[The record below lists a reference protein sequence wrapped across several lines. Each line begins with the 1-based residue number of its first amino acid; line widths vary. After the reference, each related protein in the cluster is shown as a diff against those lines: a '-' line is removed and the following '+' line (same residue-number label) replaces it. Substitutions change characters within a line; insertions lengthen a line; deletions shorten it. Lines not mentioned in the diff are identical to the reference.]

1 MHVLRLTPHFY
12 WPHLKDQGWPV
23 PFDTIGGMQSQI
35 FRQTFE
41 LSRMGLRQTVITL
54 RIPNAPSEWQAD
66 TQTLIRGVR
75 LPILPMRSRIRG
87 LMDLNISW
95 AMGIANEFLRRRLQG
110 DIVHVHCSGVFWP
123 LLVGAVVAPAIKA
136 RLILTIHCSVLA
148 TYEAMNL
155 LDHTLQP
162 MARFIELTALRR
174 ADHVVVLSPRSQRT
188 LKELARVSE
197 NRVTVVPDCIDVD
210 SFRSYATP
218 QAMAEFKRRYKIS
231 TDRPIIAY
239 VGRIAREKGWR
250 RIIALAER
258 LKENNCHFLICGDG
272 NERDLLEREVKKR
285 GLASMVTVT
294 GYVAQD
300 VVPVAISYA
309 TAVVLTSLHEEFG
322 GILIE
327 AMSMKVPQVAFKVG
341 GIPNVVVDGETG
353 ILVPPDDIE
362 TMAQAIRELIRS
374 PELVREMGEKS
385 LAHVKQNFS
394 LEDSCRR
401 LYDLYQSCSAG
412 PLT

>member
-1 MHVLRLTPHFY
+1 
-12 WPHLKDQGWPV
+12 
-23 PFDTIGGMQSQI
+23 
-35 FRQTFE
+35 
-41 LSRMGLRQTVITL
+41 
-54 RIPNAPSEWQAD
+54 
-66 TQTLIRGVR
+66 
-75 LPILPMRSRIRG
+75 
-87 LMDLNISW
+87 
-95 AMGIANEFLRRRLQG
+95 
-110 DIVHVHCSGVFWP
+110 
-123 LLVGAVVAPAIKA
+123 
-136 RLILTIHCSVLA
+136 
-148 TYEAMNL
+148 
-155 LDHTLQP
+155 
-162 MARFIELTALRR
+162 
-174 ADHVVVLSPRSQRT
+174 
-188 LKELARVSE
+188 
-197 NRVTVVPDCIDVD
+197 
-210 SFRSYATP
+210 
-218 QAMAEFKRRYKIS
+218 
-231 TDRPIIAY
+231 
-239 VGRIAREKGWR
+239 
-250 RIIALAER
+250 
-258 LKENNCHFLICGDG
+258 
-272 NERDLLEREVKKR
+272 
-285 GLASMVTVT
+285 MVTVT